1 MGPGS
6 QQHHRFR
13 VNLLADERALGN
25 GLQGTDPPAH
35 LGSPVELQPHPR
47 GGEGVTLSVG
57 HLGGPQGR
65 EAEARQ
71 GARARASLDAA
82 LHHAVLAASP
92 AGACLVTL
100 KDQGGLD
107 LVKLLE
113 QPPVLGCGGRGQWF
127 LCGAH
132 FSCPGPRG
140 LHRKLHSDPSPKQER
155 KVQSLQAEVRNQ
167 EVCSRASESICI
179 YPSREAHY
187 IPGRVTGLP
196 ATPCLSPNRAGSW
209 LLGRSGQVRDTHLVI
224 PASDAELTTQAVG
237 AGAVINTRAVL
248 EGEDLE

>member
-1 MGPGS
+1 MWDTGRGP
-6 QQHHRFR
+6 
-13 VNLLADERALGN
+13 
-25 GLQGTDPPAH
+25 
-35 LGSPVELQPHPR
+35 
-47 GGEGVTLSVG
+47 
-57 HLGGPQGR
+57 GR

-71 GARARASLDAA
+71 GARARASLDAG

-127 LCGAH
+127 PCGAH

-140 LHRKLHSDPSPKQER
+140 LHRKLHSDPSPEQER
-155 KVQSLQAEVRNQ
+155 NVQRVCRLRADTRKCAGGHRSPFACARAERPI
-167 EVCSRASESICI
+167 EFLA
-179 YPSREAHY
+179 
-187 IPGRVTGLP
+187 GRQGFL
-196 ATPCLSPNRAGSW
+196 LHRLIPNRARSW
-209 LLGRSGQVRDTHLVI
+209 LLGESGQVRDTHLVI

-237 AGAVINTRAVL
+237 AGAVIHTGAVL
-248 EGEDLE
+248 GGKRWRE